1 MMSDNME
8 QDESAFILMSNQFPV
23 PSTLLSLT
31 AARDNGL
38 RLLVTHRQ
46 KLQSLA
52 VLAVCTQSS
61 PQAITC

>member
-8 QDESAFILMSNQFPV
+8 QDGFAFILISNQFTV
-23 PSTLLSLT
+23 PSTLPSLT

-38 RLLVTHRQ
+38 RLLIAHRQ

-52 VLAVCTQSS
+52 VLAVGTQSS
-61 PQAITC
+61 SQAITC

>member
-8 QDESAFILMSNQFPV
+8 QDGCAFILISNQFPI
-23 PSTLLSLT
+23 PSTLPSQT

-52 VLAVCTQSS
+52 VLAVCIQSS